1 MMGGV
6 LGAHCQLLPARPPP
20 HLARPGVLPSNRA
33 TLHLP
38 SGIMSSPRCCWHKPT
53 FILLFTGYPFS
64 FPLFFANGLT
74 RRLPV
79 TFPPLLA
86 AGLEEGLNLSNLKSR
101 RGGRHAALVLWVAP
115 PGLHGSRGSGL
126 KCRNILWGAFPFHW
140 RPGWVATCPG
150 FCVFSNPISIKHV
163 VVPVP
168 VTDGLGA

>member
-1 MMGGV
+1 MA
-6 LGAHCQLLPARPPP
+6 LPPP
-20 HLARPGVLPSNRA
+20 PRLAGSSAEKQQA

-64 FPLFFANGLT
+64 FPLSFANGLT

-79 TFPPLLA
+79 AFLPLLA

-101 RGGRHAALVLWVAP
+101 RGGRHAALVLGCSSWTSWQSRVWPRVEIFGAP
-115 PGLHGSRGSGL
+115 SLSTGDLAG
-126 KCRNILWGAFPFHW
+126 I
-140 RPGWVATCPG
+140 ATCPVL
-150 FCVFSNPISIKHV
+150 CVFSNPISIKHV

>member
-1 MMGGV
+1 MLWEEGQRCDGRGPRRP
-6 LGAHCQLLPARPPP
+6 LSAPASP
-20 HLARPGVLPSNRA
+20 AQPGVLPSNQA

-38 SGIMSSPRCCWHKPT
+38 SGITSSPRCCWHKPT

-101 RGGRHAALVLWVAP
+101 RFRKVLCF
-115 PGLHGSRGSGL
+115 R
-126 KCRNILWGAFPFHW
+126 RNSIYW
-140 RPGWVATCPG
+140 
-150 FCVFSNPISIKHV
+150 ISIRYFKI
-163 VVPVP
+163 
-168 VTDGLGA
+168 LF